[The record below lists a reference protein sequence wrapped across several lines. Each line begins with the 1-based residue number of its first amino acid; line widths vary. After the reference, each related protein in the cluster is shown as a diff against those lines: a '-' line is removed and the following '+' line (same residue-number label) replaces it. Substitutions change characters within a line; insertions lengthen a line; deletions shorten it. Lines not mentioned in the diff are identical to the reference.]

1 MSTGL
6 KQGLT
11 EAVVRDLSA
20 SRDEPDWLLE
30 RRLDALSALDELDL
44 PDVIQT
50 PGRRWTNL
58 TDLSFESLVD
68 PLHQADETERV
79 TAEGVEVLTFEDAL
93 DEHEALIREE
103 LGATLDPESNY
114 LTALSAALFTTG
126 TLVYVP
132 EGVDAEDV
140 KIRSEMRSDSLF
152 SHTLVVTERNASVT
166 ILESIGDESSSERAA
181 TEERSSSSSRT
192 VSGDDE
198 DAGET
203 GDEAG
208 RYFSNLVEVA
218 AGENSNV
225 QFGSLQNLSQ
235 DSYCYTLK
243 HADAGAH
250 ATVNWIEGNFGTQLT
265 RSDVESELNGEGSE
279 SQIVGAFFGHEDQ
292 HFDVNAR
299 VWHNAEH
306 TTADLVTRGVLD
318 DVARSVYEGVQD
330 VGREAWDTSSYQREN
345 TLMLSD
351 DSEADASPKLI
362 IKNHDTEAS
371 HSATVGQ
378 VDQTDLFYM
387 TSRGIG
393 PHTARNMLVEGF
405 FVPVLEEIAV
415 DEFRDDVEDLVIER
429 LE

>member
-1 MSTGL
+1 MSAGL
-6 KQGLT
+6 TQGLS
-11 EAVVRDLSA
+11 EEVVRDLSA
-20 SRDEPDWLLE
+20 SRDEPEWLLD
-30 RRLDALSALDELDL
+30 RRLAALSALDELDL

-58 TDLSFESLVD
+58 TDLRFETLVD
-68 PLHQADETERV
+68 PLNQSDETERV
-79 TAEGVEVLTFEDAL
+79 TAEGVEVLDFETAL
-93 DEHEALIREE
+93 DEHEELIREE

-140 KIRSEMRSDSLF
+140 KIRTEMRSDSLF
-152 SHTLVVTERNASVT
+152 SHTLVVSETNASVT
-166 ILESIGDESSSERAA
+166 ILESIEDEG
-181 TEERSSSSSRT
+181 SSSRAT
-192 VSGDDE
+192 DE
-198 DAGET
+198 DEGPTGE
-203 GDEAG
+203 EEG
-208 RYFSNLVEVA
+208 RYFSNLVEIS

-225 QFGSLQNLSQ
+225 QFGSLQNLSK

-243 HADAGAH
+243 HADAGTH
-250 ATVNWIEGNFGTQLT
+250 ATVNWIEGNFGTRLV
-265 RSDVESELNGEGSE
+265 RSDVETELNGEGSE

-330 VGREAWDTSSYQREN
+330 VGRDAWDTSSYQREN

-378 VDQTDLFYM
+378 VDQEDLLYM
-387 TSRGIG
+387 TSRAID
-393 PHTARNMLVEGF
+393 PKTARNMLVEGF

-415 DEFRDDVEDLVIER
+415 DEFRDDVQALVRQR
-429 LE
+429 LD